1 MMNKYMDRLES
12 PAIVQ
17 IKKSI
22 TEKQKDGVT
31 VLDLTQAIV
40 DILPKLHYEELTEH
54 LGDIQ
59 THLYTPD
66 AGKDQLREQLSLFF
80 KKQWD
85 YRAGP
90 GNIFITPGANNAYFS
105 LMIMLMNTGSRMLI
119 PLPYYFNHS
128 MTVDMLGGE
137 NVFCDFTYE
146 SIISN
151 MADIDMITIVSP
163 NNPSGKILNS
173 SHIEAIV
180 REAERQGKYVIIDET
195 YALLRYGDNYS
206 ALSIID
212 RYRNLFVVGSFSKSV
227 PMAGWRLG
235 YTVMHQS
242 FAEHFLKVMDCNV
255 ICASTVSQIA
265 LLDILSALDKNA
277 ERVNEILIERRNAL
291 IEYMDI
297 EESDIPN
304 AACFLWLPVDND
316 REFASKLLDSHS
328 IGVIAGSYFGK
339 EGFVRISY
347 GSTDTDN
354 LRNAGRIIESMRN

>member
-1 MMNKYMDRLES
+1 MNKYMDRVQS

-17 IKKSI
+17 TKKSI
-22 TEKQKDGVT
+22 REKQKNGVE

-40 DILPKLHYEELTEH
+40 DILPKLHYEKLTEH
-54 LGDIQ
+54 LNDVQ

-66 AGKDQLREQLSLFF
+66 AGRDELREQLSSFF
-80 KKQWD
+80 RQQWD
-85 YRAGP
+85 YRAGT

-137 NVFCDFTYE
+137 NVFCDFTYD
-146 SIISN
+146 SIIAN
-151 MADIDMITIVSP
+151 MADVDMITIVSP
-163 NNPSGKILNS
+163 NNPSGKILRS

-180 REAERQGKYVIIDET
+180 REAARQGKYVIIDET

-212 RYRNLFVVGSFSKSV
+212 RYKNLFVVGSFSKSV

-235 YTVMHQS
+235 YSVIHQS

-255 ICASTVSQIA
+255 ICASTVSQIV
-265 LLDILSALDKNA
+265 LQDILSALGSNA
-277 ERVNEILIERRNAL
+277 ERINEILIERRDAL
-291 IEYMDI
+291 IEYMNI
-297 EESDIPN
+297 EKGDIPK
-304 AACFLWLPVDND
+304 AACFLWLPVEND
-316 REFASKLLDSHS
+316 RAFASKLLDSHY
-328 IGVIAGSYFGK
+328 IGVIPGSYFGRK
-339 EGFVRISY
+339 GFVRISY

-354 LRNAGRIIESMRN
+354 LKNAGRIIEGMRK

>member
-1 MMNKYMDRLES
+1 MNRYMERVES
-12 PAIVQ
+12 PAIVE
-17 IKKSI
+17 IKNRIKAKEESG
-22 TEKQKDGVT
+22 EN
-31 VLDLTQAIV
+31 VLDLTQAVV
-40 DILPKLHYEELTEH
+40 DILPKLHYDKLSEH
-54 LGDIQ
+54 LGDRQ

-66 AGKDQLREQLSLFF
+66 AGKNELRSQLSLFF
-80 KKQWD
+80 RKQWD
-85 YRAGP
+85 YRGKP
-90 GNIFITPGANNAYFS
+90 ENIFITPGANNAYFS

-137 NVFCDFTYE
+137 NVFCDFTYD

-151 MADIDMITIVSP
+151 MADTDIITIVSP
-163 NNPSGKILNS
+163 NNPSGKIMDS
-173 SHIEAIV
+173 SHIESIV
-180 REAERQGKYVIIDET
+180 REAAGQGKYVIIDET

-206 ALSIID
+206 ALSIIE
-212 RYRNLFVVGSFSKSV
+212 RYKNLFVVGSFSKSV

-235 YTVMHQS
+235 YSVMHQS

-277 ERVNEILIERRNAL
+277 ERINQILIERRDAL
-291 IEYMDI
+291 IEHMDI
-297 EESDIPN
+297 EESHIPE

-316 REFASKLLDSHS
+316 REFADRLLDSHS

-347 GSTDTDN
+347 GSTDTDE
-354 LRNAGRIIESMRN
+354 LRSAGRIIEGLRN